1 MKQNM
6 KSKTETLSLTSMSAS
21 CSNMRVSANLSLIFI
36 SQIYRG
42 QQRAW
47 VQATNDGCMFKAR
60 HNHRDDVTTDDGFH
74 TSEKDLDRAKKSL
87 LMSQFVLSGPTTE

>member
-6 KSKTETLSLTSMSAS
+6 YSKIETLPLTSMSAS
-21 CSNMRVSANLSLIFI
+21 CSTMRISANVSLIFTSYI
-36 SQIYRG
+36 DRR

-74 TSEKDLDRAKKSL
+74 TSKKDWDRAKKSL
-87 LMSQFVLSGPTTE
+87 LMSHSLT